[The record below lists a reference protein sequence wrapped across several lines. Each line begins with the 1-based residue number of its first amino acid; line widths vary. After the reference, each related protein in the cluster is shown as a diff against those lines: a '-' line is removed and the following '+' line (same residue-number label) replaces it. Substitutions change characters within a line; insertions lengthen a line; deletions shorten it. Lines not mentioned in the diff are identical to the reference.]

1 MDPTPVAPLDFEDE
15 VHEIVVRLA
24 AVLQDTREGS
34 ATGLLDMAKQLAA
47 DRDKLL
53 KQLYGKLDA
62 WQTCQ
67 VARHPERPQPADYIE
82 RVLSDFVEL
91 HGDRMW
97 GDDPAII
104 GGLAQLGGRSVMV
117 LGHQKGRD
125 TADRIAHNF
134 GMPKPEGY
142 RKALRLMRLAA
153 KFRLPIVTFID
164 TSGAYPGIDAEE
176 RGQSQ
181 AIGSCLFAMATLE
194 TPIVSV
200 VVGEGGSGGA
210 LALGV
215 ADEVMMLQ
223 HAVYSVISPEGCASI
238 LWRSGEHAEQAAVAL
253 RLTARDLLKLGVIDT
268 IVAEPPGGAHRDYE
282 AATANVRVA
291 LSEVLDR
298 LSASDLR
305 RIVSGRARRAR
316 SYGSY
321 GGR

>member
-15 VHEIVVRLA
+15 VHEIELRLA

-34 ATGLLDMAKQLAA
+34 ATGLLDKAKQLAA

-67 VARHPERPQPADYIE
+67 VARHPERPQASDYIE

-104 GGLAQLGGRSVMV
+104 GGLAQLGGRSVMA
-117 LGHQKGRD
+117 LGQQKGRG
-125 TADRIAHNF
+125 TEGRIAHNF

-164 TSGAYPGIDAEE
+164 TPGAYPGIDAEE

-181 AIGSCLFAMATLE
+181 AIGSCLFEMATLE

-238 LWRSGEHAEQAAVAL
+238 LWRSGEHAEQAAGAL
-253 RLTARDLLKLGVIDT
+253 RLTARDLHKLGVIDT

-282 AATANVRVA
+282 AATANVRAA
-291 LSEVLDR
+291 LEEVLDR

-316 SYGSY
+316 AFGSY